1 MKILDES
8 VLRVRLHDIYIYIYM
23 HSYIYIYIYDAIYV
37 YDSVEKVE
45 AQAC

>member
-8 VLRVRLHDIYIYIYM
+8 VLRVRLHDIYIYIQL
-23 HSYIYIYIYDAIYV
+23 YIYDAIYV